1 MIQHAWHFWYAVVLG
16 VESGLRRLGHCVLHT
31 LIGRYTAKEKSMIK
45 QISGTDQSLLSLSNT
60 SFSELR
66 KIYRPTS
73 EAQRNQASSTNEWTC
88 LGYYLGH
95 QLVGFIKVKL
105 SCKTLNLS
113 TLAVMPEY
121 RKKGVARS
129 LILEAERMFSNAGL
143 LSVWCVEQTGNVEIF
158 EALGFKVAERIES
171 DIFELADSSNVKA
184 TEVRLERKAA
194 V

>member
-1 MIQHAWHFWYAVVLG
+1 
-16 VESGLRRLGHCVLHT
+16 
-31 LIGRYTAKEKSMIK
+31 MIK

-73 EAQRNQASSTNEWTC
+73 EAQRNQASSTDEWTC

-184 TEVRLERKAA
+184 IEVRLERQTA

>member
-1 MIQHAWHFWYAVVLG
+1 
-16 VESGLRRLGHCVLHT
+16 
-31 LIGRYTAKEKSMIK
+31 MIK
-45 QISGTDQSLLSLSNT
+45 QISGVDPSLLSLSNT

-88 LGYYLGH
+88 LGYYLNH
-95 QLVGFIKVKL
+95 QLVGIIKVKL
-105 SCKTLNLS
+105 SGKTLNLS

-129 LILEAERMFSNAGL
+129 LILEAERMSNAGL

-184 TEVRLERKAA
+184 IEVRLERQAA

>member
-1 MIQHAWHFWYAVVLG
+1 
-16 VESGLRRLGHCVLHT
+16 
-31 LIGRYTAKEKSMIK
+31 MIK
-45 QISGTDQSLLSLSNT
+45 QISGVDPSLLSLSNT

-88 LGYYLGH
+88 LGYYLNH
-95 QLVGFIKVKL
+95 HLVGIIKVKL
-105 SCKTLNLS
+105 SGKTLNLS
-113 TLAVMPEY
+113 TLVVMPEY

-129 LILEAERMFSNAGL
+129 LILEAERMSNAGL

-184 TEVRLERKAA
+184 IEVRLERQAA

>member
-1 MIQHAWHFWYAVVLG
+1 MFTAQWVRFGGRVVHHLT
-16 VESGLRRLGHCVLHT
+16 R
-31 LIGRYTAKEKSMIK
+31 RYTAKEKSMIK
-45 QISGTDQSLLSLSNT
+45 QISGVDPSLLSLSNT

-88 LGYYLGH
+88 LGYYLNH
-95 QLVGFIKVKL
+95 QLVGIIKVKL
-105 SCKTLNLS
+105 SGKTLNLS

-129 LILEAERMFSNAGL
+129 LILEAERMSNAGL

-184 TEVRLERKAA
+184 IEVRLERQAA

>member
-1 MIQHAWHFWYAVVLG
+1 MSFG
-16 VESGLRRLGHCVLHT
+16 GESDLREVGLSGIHPLTR
-31 LIGRYTAKEKSMIK
+31 RYTAKEKSMIK
-45 QISGTDQSLLSLSNT
+45 QISGVDPSLLSLSNT

-88 LGYYLGH
+88 LGYYLNH
-95 QLVGFIKVKL
+95 QLVGLIKVKL
-105 SCKTLNLS
+105 SGKTLNLS

-184 TEVRLERKAA
+184 IEVRLERQAA

>member
-1 MIQHAWHFWYAVVLG
+1 HLT
-16 VESGLRRLGHCVLHT
+16 R
-31 LIGRYTAKEKSMIK
+31 RYTAKEKSMIK
-45 QISGTDQSLLSLSNT
+45 QISGVDPSLLSLSNT

-88 LGYYLGH
+88 LGYYLNH
-95 QLVGFIKVKL
+95 QLVGIIKVKL
-105 SCKTLNLS
+105 SGKTLNLS

-129 LILEAERMFSNAGL
+129 LILEAERMSNAGL

-184 TEVRLERKAA
+184 IEVRLERQAA

>member
-1 MIQHAWHFWYAVVLG
+1 
-16 VESGLRRLGHCVLHT
+16 
-31 LIGRYTAKEKSMIK
+31 MIK
-45 QISGTDQSLLSLSNT
+45 QISGVDPSLLSLSNT

-73 EAQRNQASSTNEWTC
+73 EPQRNQVSSKNEWTC
-88 LGYYLGH
+88 LGYYLNH
-95 QLVGFIKVKL
+95 QLVGIIKVKL
-105 SCKTLNLS
+105 SGKTLNLS

-129 LILEAERMFSNAGL
+129 LILEAERMSNAGL

-184 TEVRLERKAA
+184 IEVRLERQAA

>member
-1 MIQHAWHFWYAVVLG
+1 LM
-16 VESGLRRLGHCVLHT
+16 R
-31 LIGRYTAKEKSMIK
+31 RYTAKEKSMIK
-45 QISGTDQSLLSLSNT
+45 QISGTDHALLSLSKT

-88 LGYYLGH
+88 LGYYSEH
-95 QLVGFIKVKL
+95 QLVGLIKVKL
-105 SCKTLNLS
+105 SGKTLNLS
-113 TLAVMPEY
+113 TLAVMPEC

-129 LILEAERMFSNAGL
+129 LILEAECMFSNAGL

-184 TEVRLERKAA
+184 IEVRLERQTA

>member
-1 MIQHAWHFWYAVVLG
+1 MR
-16 VESGLRRLGHCVLHT
+16 ELRHCVAHT
-31 LIGRYTAKEKSMIK
+31 LTGRYTAKEKSMIK
-45 QISGTDQSLLSLSNT
+45 QVSVTDQSLLSLSNT

-73 EAQRNQASSTNEWTC
+73 EAQRNQASSANEWTC
-88 LGYYLGH
+88 LGYYLDH
-95 QLVGFIKVKL
+95 QLVGLIKVKL
-105 SCKTLNLS
+105 SGKTLNLS
-113 TLAVMPEY
+113 TLAVMPEC

-129 LILEAERMFSNAGL
+129 LILEAKRMFSSAGL

-158 EALGFKVAERIES
+158 EALGFKIAERIES

-184 TEVRLERKAA
+184 IEVRLERQAA

>member
-1 MIQHAWHFWYAVVLG
+1 MWQGLGLGGRVVHHLM
-16 VESGLRRLGHCVLHT
+16 R
-31 LIGRYTAKEKSMIK
+31 RYTAKEKSMIK

>member
-1 MIQHAWHFWYAVVLG
+1 
-16 VESGLRRLGHCVLHT
+16 RRLLYCVAHPLA
-31 LIGRYTAKEKSMIK
+31 GRYTAKEKSMIK
-45 QISGTDQSLLSLSNT
+45 QISGVDPSLLSLSNT

-88 LGYYLGH
+88 LGYYLNH
-95 QLVGFIKVKL
+95 QLVGIIKVKL
-105 SCKTLNLS
+105 SGKTLNLS

-129 LILEAERMFSNAGL
+129 LILEAERMSNAGL

-184 TEVRLERKAA
+184 IEVRLERQAA